1 MSAFVSIVLTHRR
14 SGIGCDELERGR
26 VAGSGGH
33 NDGVLHRAVLA
44 KRFDDLRNGGF
55 FLANRDV
62 NTDYAAVF
70 LIDYSIDCDSGLAD
84 LAVTDDEFA
93 LPSANRS
100 HCVDCLETGVHRLV
114 NGLPCDNARSYD
126 LDSAEFGCRDGAFA
140 IERVANRVYNPAE
153 NRITNRNFG
162 DTTGTP
168 HFAALFDVEVFAHD
182 GHTHIVLFEV
192 EGQSED
198 VSMRRRELKQFH
210 RHALFDSVNA
220 GNTVAYGEHPSGLAE
235 INLFL
240 VILDLLSDDLADFFC
255 SDFHLS
261 YRTPLQRF
269 FKIEQLTL
277 YADI

>member
-70 LIDYSIDCDSGLAD
+70 LIDYSIDRYGGLA
-84 LAVTDDEFA
+84 
-93 LPSANRS
+93 
-100 HCVDCLETGVHRLV
+100 
-114 NGLPCDNARSYD
+114 
-126 LDSAEFGCRDGAFA
+126 
-140 IERVANRVYNPAE
+140 
-153 NRITNRNFG
+153 
-162 DTTGTP
+162 
-168 HFAALFDVEVFAHD
+168 DVEVFAHD

-255 SDFHLS
+255 SDFH
-261 YRTPLQRF
+261 
-269 FKIEQLTL
+269 
-277 YADI
+277 